1 MSEKRRIFS
10 APVEFIRE
18 VKVELASVKWPSRR
32 ETLKLTGLVI
42 AVSLFVALYIGGLD
56 LVFTSLIQGV
66 INR

>member
-18 VKVELASVKWPSRR
+18 VKVELASVEWPSRQ
-32 ETLKLTGLVI
+32 ETLKLTGTVI

-56 LVFTSLIQGV
+56 LVFTGLIQG
-66 INR
+66 IISR

>member
-1 MSEKRRIFS
+1 M
-10 APVEFIRE
+10 VEFIRE

-42 AVSLFVALYIGGLD
+42 AVSLFVALYIGWLD